1 MEVNQLLRRPAASAT
16 GVIVSA
22 DGLVLTSLFNVGGDT
37 AFVAKKTG
45 GPRAFD
51 VHEPI
56 QKLLGEP
63 EGGLDQQPN
72 QIRKITVVLADGT
85 RHEATVRSRHE
96 PLGVA
101 LLEIDA
107 QNLPWLDVAGTA
119 TSPQLGDAV
128 GLIGYLPGA
137 KPGYTLNAGII
148 SAPSRSRGYQFQTDA
163 LLNYGN
169 SGGPVFDR
177 SGNFLGLAAAP
188 IQPDT
193 LLGRLVTPQ
202 QLMMWTRAPNSG
214 VGMVSRGDRICDAL
228 EAMKS
233 GKSFEQIPGPFLG
246 VQADESKAFTEDV
259 VVGGIVPK
267 SPAEKAG
274 LKRGDVL
281 VELNGAELQS
291 WPDVFERIAAC
302 KPGETVELRV
312 QRRGGGPRLMIA
324 GREVETAED
333 IQRLKKSRQPGES
346 FEGVLSTD
354 DTRLM
359 TVTLEEAR

>member
-1 MEVNQLLRRPAASAT
+1 
-16 GVIVSA
+16 
-22 DGLVLTSLFNVGGDT
+22 
-37 AFVAKKTG
+37 
-45 GPRAFD
+45 
-51 VHEPI
+51 
-56 QKLLGEP
+56 
-63 EGGLDQQPN
+63 
-72 QIRKITVVLADGT
+72 
-85 RHEATVRSRHE
+85 
-96 PLGVA
+96 
-101 LLEIDA
+101 
-107 QNLPWLDVAGTA
+107 
-119 TSPQLGDAV
+119 
-128 GLIGYLPGA
+128 
-137 KPGYTLNAGII
+137 
-148 SAPSRSRGYQFQTDA
+148 
-163 LLNYGN
+163 
-169 SGGPVFDR
+169 
-177 SGNFLGLAAAP
+177 
-188 IQPDT
+188 
-193 LLGRLVTPQ
+193 
-202 QLMMWTRAPNSG
+202 MWTRAPNSG

-333 IQRLKKSRQPGES
+333 IQRLKKSLQPGES